1 MTSVAGKKVVYPSG
15 CKEVNEEI
23 GKDELV
29 RRLKLLARAFQDMGQ
44 DDNEQYSGLALYL
57 ATDYFMDH
65 QSKDVRLLVACCIAD
80 VFRIFAPDAPYTEA
94 AQLKE
99 IFMFLIKQLRGLEEP
114 DAPSFK
120 RYFYL
125 LENLAW
131 VKSFNICIEL
141 EDSQEIFCSLFQL
154 MFSIISEKHSN
165 KVRNFILDMM
175 APLITEADAVS
186 QELLDIILINIIEPY
201 KTQKRVA
208 YQLAKDLLIRT
219 SNAIEPFIQT
229 FFNNALMLGKSS
241 ESEVSDR
248 LYDLIYELN
257 QISPNVLLS
266 VLPQLEFKLKSNVE
280 SERKKV
286 TKLLAKMFS
295 DPGSSLADQNR
306 ALWNCFL
313 GRFNDISILVR
324 QCCVSHSQFLLQHHP
339 ELFKDIVEQLKVR
352 QHDPEE
358 TVRMEVVNVI
368 LTLAKND
375 FSVCTEELLSFIK
388 ERTLDKKF
396 QIRQAALLGLGQLYK
411 RFALVEEYNKANVDK
426 ITWVKDKVFHA
437 YYQSN
442 NEDRLLV
449 ERVFNTCLVQY
460 NAEVSERMKR
470 LYLLYATI
478 DDHAVRAFHEMLKN
492 KNLVKIMMSQLVE
505 AVEVN
510 LEGEKTIPLNR
521 RLAAIAKTLP
531 ETNKANDHMK
541 KFAMLL
547 KDDKRMRQFV
557 KTLVGPDCNSQKAQE
572 LVKEILKKLGGP
584 GPGQHNLFYNSIKSL
599 MERIAPVMFDAAA
612 IEMLVKHVDE
622 TVRGLGIIT
631 DGIDSA
637 AEKGVRLLV
646 ALSSVYPHY
655 FKTEETFELLLSFLK
670 HDDEAVADLT
680 IQIFI
685 SVGKSLQSEH
695 PNIYTVLLPILQ
707 RSAKLGNPKQSK
719 HAIKCISIVCQKKE
733 TILNQVFEY
742 VKKSLTPE
750 SANFITSIVALGHI
764 AKMCPTEFAADVK
777 AIVSKT
783 IVKDLLMMDRTT
795 GPDTTESWYSEHH
808 VTEETMAKLQAM
820 KMLVR
825 WLEGLQSNANNSG
838 TSTLRLLYTVIIHE
852 GDLMEKGMINKPEL
866 ARLRLQAGCCMLKL
880 AEYKCYGDLITRE
893 QFQALALLMN
903 DSCYH
908 VRLNFA
914 LKLNKGLMM
923 LRLPLEYMC
932 IFSLAANDP
941 LKERRA
947 QIKTFLHA
955 NISKRRDY
963 IKQNPSIG
971 ARLFHFMPEYS
982 IPYAIHLLAHDPD
995 LQSHE
1000 HLEILKNI
1008 KECLLFIIEPLISK
1022 SEDCNYSFFRKM
1034 LENIKQ
1040 CKDAQDPD
1048 DEASNKKLY
1057 AVCDMALGLLVSKA
1071 TNITLKDS
1079 NVEPV
1084 LPSKCFVKQAKG
1096 YMNTKIYVPK
1106 ELVEGHKRK
1115 GVHDSILAPS
1125 EPEIVACP
1133 GPVVNPLP
1141 YTPREKS
1148 SKPARPKKVKKEQSE
1163 SDDMESP
1170 VKSPKEKA
1178 KRPRSK
1184 KENIDSQEEN
1194 QSSGG
1199 PKKRGRKSAKKEN
1212 MAENKKTDSD
1222 LDSSK
1227 ESQEFSTQCSSSD
1240 IEEHSEQ
1247 EQTENLPRRPGRPP
1261 KQANS
1266 NSSSA
1271 NSSPKRGRNSD
1282 YNVTKTKQINGA
1294 SQKTSNIKSPAK
1306 NSPKNAVGKSR
1317 KRSAPTSS
1325 EESSPVKKTRGA
1337 RAAVVKQDSSESE
1350 PSSPISL
1357 ESESSSVKSSPR
1369 KKATS
1374 STAASRKTLTRS
1386 KIQSESESEG
1396 NKTPVKGR
1404 KATKQLKVD
1413 QFSTKVSTRNVR
1425 RARSLANGTD
1435 EDSMEV
1441 ESPQPVSASK
1451 RGRGRRK

>member
-15 CKEVNEEI
+15 CKEVNEEL

-57 ATDYFMDH
+57 ASDYFMDH

-80 VFRIFAPDAPYTEA
+80 VFRIFAPDAPYTDP

-99 IFMFLIKQLRGLEEP
+99 IFMFLIKQLRGLEDP

-154 MFSIISEKHSN
+154 MFSIISEKHST

-201 KTQKRVA
+201 KTQKRVV

-295 DPGSSLADQNR
+295 DPGSTLADQNK

-324 QCCVSHSQFLLQHHP
+324 QCCVSHSQFLLQYHP

-368 LTLAKND
+368 LTVAKND

-411 RFALVEEYNKANVDK
+411 RFVLAEEYDKANVEK
-426 ITWVKDKVFHA
+426 ISWVKDKVFHA

-449 ERVFNTCLVQY
+449 ERVFNTCLVPY

-492 KNLVKIMMSQLVE
+492 KNLVKVMVSQLVE
-505 AVEVN
+505 AIEVN
-510 LEGEKTIPLNR
+510 LEGEKNIPLNR
-521 RLAAIAKTLP
+521 RLGAISKTLP
-531 ETNKANDHMK
+531 ETHKATDHMK
-541 KFAMLL
+541 KFAMLV
-547 KDDKRMRQFV
+547 KEDKRMRQFL
-557 KTLVGPDCNSQKAQE
+557 KTLLGPDCTSQKAQD
-572 LVKEILKKLGGP
+572 LVKEVLKKLGGP

-599 MERIAPVMFDAAA
+599 LERVAPVMFDAAA

-631 DGIDSA
+631 DGIDAA

-655 FKTEETFELLLSFLK
+655 FKTEETYELLLSFLK

-685 SVGKSLQSEH
+685 NVGKHLQSEH

-733 TILNQVFEY
+733 AILSQVFEY
-742 VKKSLTPE
+742 VKKSLNPE

-764 AKMCPTEFAADVK
+764 AKLCPVDFAADIK

-783 IVKDLLMMDRTT
+783 IVKDLLMMDRSS

-903 DSCYH
+903 DSCYR

-914 LKLNKGLMM
+914 LKLNKGLLV
-923 LRLPLEYMC
+923 LRLPLEYMS

-941 LKERRA
+941 LKERKL
-947 QIKTFLHA
+947 QIKNFLQA

-982 IPYAIHLLAHDPD
+982 IPYTIHLLAHDPD

-1000 HLEILKNI
+1000 HVEVLKNI
-1008 KECLLFIIEPLISK
+1008 KECLWFIMDPLISK

-1040 CKDAQDPD
+1040 CKDAQDPE
-1048 DEASNKKLY
+1048 DEATNKKLY
-1057 AVCDMALGLLVSKA
+1057 AVCDLALGLLVSKA
-1071 TNITLKDS
+1071 THITLKDT
-1079 NVEPV
+1079 NLEPV
-1084 LPSKCFVKQAKG
+1084 LPAKCFIKQAKG

-1106 ELVEGHKRK
+1106 ELVMEGHKRK

-1141 YTPREKS
+1141 YTPREKT
-1148 SKPARPKKVKKEQSE
+1148 SKPTKTKKLKKEQSE
-1163 SDDMESP
+1163 SDVDMESP
-1170 VKSPKEKA
+1170 VKSPKEKT

-1194 QSSGG
+1194 QVSGV

-1212 MAENKKTDSD
+1212 LTDNKKTDSE

-1227 ESQEFSTQCSSSD
+1227 ESQDFNVQCSSSD
-1240 IEEHSEQ
+1240 VEENSEQ
-1247 EQTENLPRRPGRPP
+1247 EQTVNHPKRPGRPP
-1261 KQANS
+1261 KQTNS

-1271 NSSPKRGRNSD
+1271 NSSPRRGKNSD
-1282 YNVTKTKQINGA
+1282 NKVTKLKQINGA
-1294 SQKTSNIKSPAK
+1294 SKKTSVTAAK
-1306 NSPKNAVGKSR
+1306 DSPKGKTQ
-1317 KRSAPTSS
+1317 KRSAPSSS
-1325 EESSPVKKTRGA
+1325 EESSPVKKTRRT
-1337 RAAVVKQDSSESE
+1337 RATPVKKDSSESD
-1350 PSSPISL
+1350 PSSPISM
-1357 ESESSSVKSSPR
+1357 ESEPSPVTPSKKSTSSP
-1369 KKATS
+1369 
-1374 STAASRKTLTRS
+1374 AASRKTLTRS
-1386 KIQSESESEG
+1386 KLHSESGSEG
-1396 NKTPVKGR
+1396 NSSPVKGR
-1404 KATKQLKVD
+1404 KRAATKQLRID
-1413 QFSTKVSTRNVR
+1413 QFSTKPSNVR
-1425 RARSLANGTD
+1425 RAKTLANGSLD
-1435 EDSMEV
+1435 GDSQ
-1441 ESPQPVSASK
+1441 ESPSSASK
-1451 RGRGRRK
+1451 RGRGKRK